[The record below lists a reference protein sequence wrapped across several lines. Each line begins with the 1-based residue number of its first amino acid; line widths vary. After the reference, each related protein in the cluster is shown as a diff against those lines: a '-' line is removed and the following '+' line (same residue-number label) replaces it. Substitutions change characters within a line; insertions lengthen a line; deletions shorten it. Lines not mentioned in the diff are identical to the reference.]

1 MESGS
6 ETQEGA
12 CCVRRAVR
20 FKHGFGEQE
29 TNPYQTYAKM
39 KIAISKKFQERV
51 LNDDSPV
58 TLT

>member
-1 MESGS
+1 MPMESGS

-12 CCVRRAVR
+12 CCVRRAVG

-39 KIAISKKFQERV
+39 KIAIF
-51 LNDDSPV
+51 
-58 TLT
+58 